1 MINCVLI
8 ILFFVISF
16 ILVQHYVTKNE
27 ADKYKKKNRIN
38 QLSSKEKYLKNFLI
52 KINYFKH
59 KDEFLSKQGYPL
71 NLNIFT
77 YYAFKIILLL
87 FFMLSASINYGERI
101 IVVFFSI
108 IGYFLI
114 DIYILINKKTRDA
127 EICTDLLNVVNSISL
142 QLSAHITLKESLK
155 KQFEI
160 CENKDFK
167 RAMLAFSTKYELSE
181 LSVEKA
187 IQELKS
193 KFELTE
199 INMFCNAL
207 KEYNKVE
214 NIKEVLEN
222 LSEMLRKKYIDK
234 LKQTTRTKILYI
246 TCGVVVALGNI
257 ILIIFYPLF
266 ISIGQGFNTIFR

>member
-8 ILFFVISF
+8 ILFFAISF

-38 QLSSKEKYLKNFLI
+38 RLSSKEKYLKNFLI

-77 YYAFKIILLL
+77 YYVFKIILLL
-87 FFMLSASINYGERI
+87 FFMLSASINYGEKI
-101 IVVFFSI
+101 IVVVFSI